1 MKKNLNNLYLDACDI
16 LDILGI
22 KYGPIANVT
31 TSNRYKA
38 RWGTCSFNRQ
48 TKKYSITLNADLLNE
63 EFTYEAAMDTMIHE
77 LLHAHA
83 NRMCH
88 TGEWKRCAMLV
99 NKEFPQYHIQRCT
112 SNEEKGV
119 AERVKTYRYKVI
131 CHECGREWKYQKAG
145 RVVRAVGRHTAKCP
159 CGSYNLKVEEI

>member
-88 TGEWKRCAMLV
+88 TGEWKKCAMLV
-99 NKEFPQYHIQRCT
+99 
-112 SNEEKGV
+112 
-119 AERVKTYRYKVI
+119 VKMKRW
-131 CHECGREWKYQKAG
+131 EGG
-145 RVVRAVGRHTAKCP
+145 
-159 CGSYNLKVEEI
+159 